1 MKKFILTFCAIMIAA
16 PAVAKPT
23 VNLDLDSFPICSSI
37 ERSAFGEPSPVL
49 KWQLN
54 WQYTKKLKDYIKGKT
69 CFIKSSFHDGW
80 NEVPGDYIYF
90 DLYCEC
96 EIRGEKG
103 WASVAS
109 SRLLDLDYLRGGQ

>member
-23 VNLDLDSFPICSSI
+23 VTLDLDSFPICSSI
-37 ERSAFGEPSPVL
+37 TLNPSEHPARWWYPNL
-49 KWQLN
+49 
-54 WQYTKKLKDYIKGKT
+54 QYTKKLEDYIKGKT
-69 CFIKSSFHDGW
+69 CFMRLSLDDGW
-80 NEVPGDYIYF
+80 HEVPGDYVRF
-90 DLYCEC
+90 NLYCEC